1 MGLAAMAAAVG
12 LAACTS
18 ASTPSH
24 GATPS
29 TATGPTAT
37 GPTTAGPT
45 ITGPSPTTVAPTTTT
60 TVALIPQETPDLAAR
75 ALLNAWH
82 DGDRHAALVVA
93 VPTAVMALFAQAP
106 EAFSDRGCQQPLN
119 GAASCAFG
127 LGGDAA
133 IAQVQTV
140 SLAGGWVVQAVSIAP
155 ND

>member
-1 MGLAAMAAAVG
+1 MGLAAMVGALG

-18 ASTPSH
+18 GNTPSR
-24 GATPS
+24 GTPPSTSPTTPS
-29 TATGPTAT
+29 S
-37 GPTTAGPT
+37 TT
-45 ITGPSPTTVAPTTTT
+45 PSPTTAAPTTST
-60 TVALIPQETPDLAAR
+60 TVALIPQETPDLAAT
-75 ALLNAWH
+75 ALLAAWH

-93 VPTAVMALFAQAP
+93 VPPAVTALFAQAP